1 MLDVPLQLPV
11 GVVAALIFHRRGDQ
25 LWIALAM
32 EFLVCLAAT
41 FILNLLFWL
50 TFRRAWTAIVLENRD
65 YRWAHRC
72 LDCRVWE
79 IVWHASRVSPRA
91 GKAAGDS
98 AKKKP
103 RPASRR

>member
-41 FILNLLFWL
+41 IILNLILWF
-50 TFRRAWTAIVLENRD
+50 TI
-65 YRWAHRC
+65 
-72 LDCRVWE
+72 
-79 IVWHASRVSPRA
+79 
-91 GKAAGDS
+91 
-98 AKKKP
+98 
-103 RPASRR
+103 